1 MINYAAFLMLTLQD
15 EAKATQAFS
24 QAGLKSK
31 YVQAVDR
38 IEQYASKPL
47 YKNEGKKNAYLNV
60 NNVMQKYQ
68 QSKDDSPE
76 QYKAI
81 QAEVSDY
88 LHELFPARVW
98 FVICGF
104 VDAQN
109 PPATTGNEDFKIL
122 NIGGKYSIYI
132 FSIAKSDYR
141 PMTD

>member
-1 MINYAAFLMLTLQD
+1 MLTLQD

-24 QAGLKSK
+24 QEGLKSK

-68 QSKDDSPE
+68 QSKDDTPE

-88 LHELFPARVW
+88 LH
-98 FVICGF
+98 
-104 VDAQN
+104 
-109 PPATTGNEDFKIL
+109 
-122 NIGGKYSIYI
+122 
-132 FSIAKSDYR
+132 
-141 PMTD
+141 